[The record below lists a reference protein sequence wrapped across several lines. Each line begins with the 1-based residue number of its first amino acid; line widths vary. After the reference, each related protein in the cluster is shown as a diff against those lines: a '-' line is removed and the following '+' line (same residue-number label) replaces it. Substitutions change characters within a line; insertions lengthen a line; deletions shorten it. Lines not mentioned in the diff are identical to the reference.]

1 MTNIVENS
9 IVKLYN
15 NYLDVVDG
23 SNEALLEA
31 WLERIKV
38 CGGNDAKKTVF
49 SIIKFISKKIQSL
62 MILTR
67 YQ

>member
-31 WLERIKV
+31 
-38 CGGNDAKKTVF
+38 
-49 SIIKFISKKIQSL
+49 
-62 MILTR
+62 
-67 YQ
+67 